1 MQSLKTNDIY
11 EDEFI
16 LIFNKRTDP
25 LSFKEMIRNQDIN
38 YNAFKTLNRLF
49 VKFGMLPDYNYNY

>member
-38 YNAFKTLNRLF
+38 YSAFKTLNILF
-49 VKFGMLPDYNYNY
+49 VKFGMLPDINYN